1 MNDKILSQTDL
12 IEITG
17 YKIPSKQIQVLR
29 RRGIEPI
36 RRPDNTLT
44 VLWQWIENIN
54 TGNKNEEARPKL
66 RPIK

>member
-29 RRGIEPI
+29 KRGIEPI
-36 RRPDNTLT
+36 HRPDNTLC
-44 VLWQWIENIN
+44 VLWKWVENMNEGRKIEPP
-54 TGNKNEEARPKL
+54 RPQL

>member
-29 RRGIEPI
+29 RYGIEPI

-44 VLWQWIENIN
+44 VLWSWMEKVN
-54 TGNKNEEARPKL
+54 NKTEAPRPKL
-66 RPIK
+66 KFLK